1 MEKKLYTQI
10 KNEWRS
16 NVWLL
21 VELLLVSVVLWYVI
35 NGLMNTY
42 LTYSQP
48 RGFNTDHCYKIVMEA
63 LTDKSPDYR
72 PYRTNDKRRDD
83 VYELAERLRRRPE
96 IEAVS
101 LSNISHPYNGS
112 NSTTLVRYDSLSSK
126 GWCIKRLVSPDFVR
140 VFQYHGTRGEM
151 PEQLAKILE
160 RGDVLLSENIFGKNI
175 SGKDISATDFVG
187 KEMNIW
193 SDSTNLV
200 PLGAALEVVR
210 YGDYYE
216 GEYCT
221 TMLYNIEII
230 ARTEPYYISEDVE
243 LCVRVR
249 ADQDKNFI
257 ENLKADSESQLRVGN
272 IYIAE
277 VYDFDDIRR
286 VFQQEQ
292 NNANNLLLVG
302 MSFLMLNIFLGL
314 LGTFWFRTQQRRS
327 DIALHKIFGATDRA
341 VFRRLVSE
349 GMLLLLIVTPLAIV
363 FDFAISYFVL
373 DINFSDDSSSKIV
386 HLLLCSLIAFLLI
399 ALMIIIGISIPAR
412 KAMKLAPA
420 EVLKNE

>member
-21 VELLLVSVVLWYVI
+21 VELLLVSVVLWYVV

-42 LTYSQP
+42 LVYSQP

-63 LTDKSPDYR
+63 LTDKSPDCR

-101 LSNISHPYNGS
+101 LSYNSHPYNGS
-112 NSTTLVRYDSLSSK
+112 NATQVVAYDTLSSQ
-126 GWCIKRLVSPDFVR
+126 GWCIRRRVSPDFVR
-140 VFQYHGTRGEM
+140 VFQYHGTRGET
-151 PEQLAKILE
+151 PEQLAKIME
-160 RGDVLLSENIFGKNI
+160 RGDVLLSENIFGK
-175 SGKDISATDFVG
+175 GVSATDFVG

-193 SDSTNLV
+193 SDTTNLV

-210 YGDYYE
+210 YGDYHD

-230 ARTEPYYISEDVE
+230 ARTEPYYITEDVE

-249 ADQDKNFI
+249 ADRDKNFI

-292 NNANNLLLVG
+292 SNSINLYVVG
-302 MSFLMLNIFLGL
+302 LSFLMLNIFLGL

-341 VFRRLVSE
+341 VFRRLISE
-349 GMLLLLIVTPLAIV
+349 GMLLLVIVTPLAIAIN
-363 FDFAISYFVL
+363 FAISCFVL
-373 DINFSDDSSSKIV
+373 DINFNDDSSSKIV
-386 HLLLCSLIAFLLI
+386 HLLLCSAIAFLLI

-412 KAMKLAPA
+412 KAMRLAPA
-420 EVLKNE
+420 EVLRNE